1 MKNIQDACQSLLE
14 ISNVIHY
21 TSNGVANLSS
31 LLCTS
36 RIRYIR
42 KHLHHY
48 SLWFYHH
55 ICSFLSLK
63 WQMCKTKVWIW
74 SLVPCETLPIASMY
88 IVQIC
93 LSIECVKDV
102 SEHVLQVSYTFRLAN
117 IRCSLWT
124 CRESL
129 FLLSEAYLWYTESF
143 ILQHEFESFFFLNPY
158 LCQSFHI
165 FFEIKCK
172 ESTTSI
178 LCVYPTIHIVFI
190 LCIQGK
196 CEFHTYR
203 IEYLEIVIWH
213 RRLNRV
219 IGTGSHID
227 SIFHVFFLHKLHWD
241 ERVNDIFSFDLL
253 QSIKLVGFGHYQS
266 IALSWVRLLDFQ
278 RSTSKSVLTS
288 TQTIVTK

>member
-1 MKNIQDACQSLLE
+1 
-14 ISNVIHY
+14 
-21 TSNGVANLSS
+21 
-31 LLCTS
+31 
-36 RIRYIR
+36 
-42 KHLHHY
+42 
-48 SLWFYHH
+48 
-55 ICSFLSLK
+55 
-63 WQMCKTKVWIW
+63 MCKTKVWIW